1 MAIPAYLWLKDDGG
15 SLIKGSVDVQNRESS
30 IEVTSFSHNLYIPT
44 DGNTGKLTGTRV
56 HGALMFE
63 KEFDSASPY
72 LFKAFVAG
80 DISAIA
86 YKATTKYNTIA
97 RGNDKLW

>member
-15 SLIKGSVDVQNRESS
+15 APIKGSVDVNNRERS

-44 DGNTGKLTGTRV
+44 DGNTGRLTGTRV
-56 HGALMFE
+56 HGALIFE

-72 LFKAFVAG
+72 LLKPLPQGKA
-80 DISAIA
+80 
-86 YKATTKYNTIA
+86 YNRPNLSGT
-97 RGNDKLW
+97 RSMMQVRK